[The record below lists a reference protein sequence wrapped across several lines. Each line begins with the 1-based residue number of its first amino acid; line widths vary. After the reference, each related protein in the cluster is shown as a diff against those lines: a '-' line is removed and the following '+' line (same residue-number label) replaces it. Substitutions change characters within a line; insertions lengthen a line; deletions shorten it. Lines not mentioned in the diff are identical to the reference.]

1 MKDSKGI
8 DIVFT
13 ELLEYLEYLKEN
25 NGDSIDL
32 QLAEHYLK
40 KCENHVLRELHF
52 GGNDGKD
59 I

>member
-1 MKDSKGI
+1 MMDNKGI
-8 DIVFT
+8 DTVFN
-13 ELLEYLEYLKEN
+13 ELLEYFDYLKTK
-25 NGDSIDL
+25 NGNSADL

-40 KCENHVLRELHF
+40 RCENHVLRELHF

>member
-1 MKDSKGI
+1 MMDNKGI
-8 DIVFT
+8 DTVFN
-13 ELLEYLEYLKEN
+13 ELLEYFDYLKTK
-25 NGDSIDL
+25 NGNSTDL

-52 GGNDGKD
+52 GGNNGKD